1 MISAVYQWFSH
12 PISDHYQELFAYV
25 PTIRFIGLYPSTKRT
40 ALQYASLTGGR
51 LPGPLIIRGPTE
63 IRSCHQLVT
72 CGGGGHPHFVSFG
85 QPKKAKGRGR
95 PPLTFVDNFRSDT
108 GVKNTGEIKELWRT
122 ETFGDTPSR
131 LGLWSRLKSSKSSE
145 VYYYFGF
152 IVSARN
158 SRVYRHIFVW

>member
-63 IRSCHQLVT
+63 I
-72 CGGGGHPHFVSFG
+72 
-85 QPKKAKGRGR
+85 
-95 PPLTFVDNFRSDT
+95 
-108 GVKNTGEIKELWRT
+108 KNTGEIKELWRT

-131 LGLWSRLKSSKSSE
+131 LGLWSRLKSSKSSV

-152 IVSARN
+152 IVSVN
-158 SRVYRHIFVW
+158 SVTINGSFISIM